1 MAEFF
6 IRRPI
11 VAMVIAI
18 LTIIVGLVALKRLP
32 ISEYPPV
39 SPTMIQVTTTY
50 RGAAA
55 EAVMESVATPIESKV
70 NGVDK
75 LLYIQSYSSNDG
87 KLTLNTYFDVGTDVD
102 IMQVNTQNR
111 VGQAEAQL
119 PDAVK
124 KEGVVVNRSSPD
136 ILMVVAL
143 SSPKGTYDAIFLGN
157 YCDINLVDAIK
168 RVRGVGDVKNFTA
181 QDYTMRI
188 WLRPDRLAS
197 LAITPSDIQNAIKEQ
212 NAQSPAGRIG
222 AEPAPPGQQTQFNVR
237 TLGLLKD
244 PKEFA
249 EIIVRSNPDGSQVK
263 IKDVGRVELG
273 AQTYDLRARL
283 NKAPAGAIGIYLA
296 PGANALETA
305 DNVRKI
311 LASAKERFPPDMD
324 YDITLDSTLPI
335 KASMNEIVH
344 TLFEAIIL
352 VLIVVFIFLQSFRAT
367 IIPMCTVPVSL
378 LGAFILFPVLGFS
391 VNVLTMFGLVL
402 AIGIVVDDAIVV
414 VEAVQHHI
422 EHGLTPVDATRQA
435 MKEVSGPV
443 VAIGLVLCAV
453 FVPVAFMGGV
463 TGQLYR
469 QFALTIAVAVV
480 FSVINAL
487 TLSPALAAMLLRKPK
502 PGRGPI
508 SKFFKWFNRTFE
520 RMSSGYGS
528 IVGGIA
534 RKAARSMLLLV
545 AVVAGIWIIGKFVP
559 GGFIPDEDKGY
570 MFVAV
575 QLPEG
580 ASLQRTDAT
589 LKQIESIVGSTE
601 GVRSSVAIAGMNI
614 LNSLNFPNSALMF
627 IGLKPWEERKAPEL
641 HASALAREW
650 TKKFAAIPGAKAF
663 AFGPPPL
670 PGYGNVSGFT
680 VQLQDRTGG
689 SIKQLAGYLQQF
701 MADVAKRPEIGRV
714 SATFDPASPQVKV
727 ELDREKARTLGVPVD
742 MVFAT
747 LQTYL
752 SGLYVNDFVRFGRVY
767 KVFLQAEAQ
776 YTDKPGDIGQ
786 FYVRN
791 NEGKMVPLSTMVTV
805 SKMTGPNFVTR
816 FNLYNA
822 AEIMGAPAPGYSSGQ
837 AMKAIEEVMKTMPP
851 ETGYEWSGLTLQEK
865 KSEGQAPI
873 IFGMAVLIVFLLLA
887 AQYESWGLPFSVLLA
902 TPTVVLG
909 TLIGMWVRGFDLN
922 VYAQIGLV
930 MLIGLSAKNAILIVE
945 FAKMRREEGNEI
957 LASAVEGSKLRLR
970 PILMTSFAFRF
981 ATSSCSG
988 LLSAGRNPPNPY
1000 KLSPL
1005 AQSRKEERIDEVR
1018 SSKFEVRNRK
1028 SEFSHG
1034 WASMD
1039 RTDISFGCVCW
1050 VDGLQSWTG
1059 LQASAGKY
1067 ASELQDGRIGHESFG
1082 RAEIAR
1088 RSRLVGGVSGSST
1101 LAVYR

>member
-1 MAEFF
+1 MADFF

-11 VAMVIAI
+11 VAIVISI
-18 LTIIVGLVALKRLP
+18 LTVIVGLVSLKRLP

-55 EAVMESVATPIESKV
+55 EAVMQSVATPIESKV

-75 LLYIQSYSSNDG
+75 LLYLQSFSSNDG
-87 KLTLNTYFDVGTDVD
+87 KLTLNVYFDVGSDVD

-111 VGQAEAQL
+111 VSQAEAQL
-119 PDAVK
+119 PEAVK

-143 SSPKGTYDAIFLGN
+143 ASPHKTYDAVFLGN

-181 QDYTMRI
+181 QDYTMRV

-197 LAITPSDIQNAIKEQ
+197 LGITPADIQKAIGEQ
-212 NAQSPAGRIG
+212 NAQSPAGRVG
-222 AEPAPPGQQTQFNVR
+222 AEPAPPGQQSTFNVR

-244 PKEFA
+244 PNEFA
-249 EIIVRSNPDGSQVK
+249 DIIIRSNPDGSQVK

-283 NKAPAGAIGIYLA
+283 NGAPAGAIGIYLA
-296 PGANALETA
+296 PGANAIATA
-305 DNVRKI
+305 ENVKKI
-311 LASAKERFPPDMD
+311 LEDAKSRFPPDMD

-335 KASMNEIVH
+335 KASMDEIVH
-344 TLFEAIIL
+344 TLIEAIIL
-352 VLIVVFIFLQSFRAT
+352 VLIVVYIFLQSFRAT

-422 EHGLTPVDATRQA
+422 EHGKTPVEATRQA
-435 MKEVSGPV
+435 MREVSGPV

-463 TGQLYR
+463 TGQLYK
-469 QFALTIAVAVV
+469 QFALTIAVSVV
-480 FSVINAL
+480 WSVINAL
-487 TLSPALAAMLLRKPK
+487 TLSPALAALLLRKPK

-508 SKFFKWFNRTFE
+508 AKFFKWFNATFN
-520 RMSSGYGS
+520 RITNGYGS
-528 IVGGIA
+528 IVGLFS
-534 RKAARSMLLLV
+534 RKAARSMVLLLV
-545 AVVAGIWIIGKFVP
+545 VVAGIWIIGKFVP

-570 MFVAV
+570 LFVAV

-580 ASLQRTDAT
+580 ASLQRTDDV
-589 LKQIESIVGSTE
+589 LKQVEGIVEHTE
-601 GVRSSVAIAGMNI
+601 GVRSAVGLAGMNI
-614 LNSLNFPNSALMF
+614 LNSLNFPNTALMF
-627 IGLKPWEERKAPEL
+627 VGLEPWEERKSAAL

-670 PGYGNVSGFT
+670 PGYGNVSGFSM
-680 VQLQDRTGG
+680 QLQDRTGG
-689 SIKQLAGYLQQF
+689 SIARLADYVKQL
-701 MADVAKRPEIGRV
+701 MAAAAKRPELGRV
-714 SATFDPASPQVKV
+714 STTFDPATPQVKV
-727 ELDREKARTLGVPVD
+727 DLDREKARTLGVPID
-742 MVFAT
+742 AAFAT

-767 KVFLQAEAQ
+767 KVFLQADPQ
-776 YTDKPGDIGQ
+776 FTSKPEDIGQ

-791 NEGKMVPLSTMVTV
+791 NSGEMVPLSTLVTV
-805 SKMTGPNFVTR
+805 GKMSGPNLVTR

-822 AEIMGAPAPGYSSGQ
+822 AEIIGAPAPGYSSAQ
-837 AMKAIEEVMKTMPP
+837 AMKAIEEVMKTLPP
-851 ETGYEWSGLTLQEK
+851 EASYEWSGLTLQEK

-887 AQYESWGLPFSVLLA
+887 AQYESWGLPFAVLLA
-902 TPTVVLG
+902 TPTVVFG
-909 TLIGMWVRGFDLN
+909 TLVGMLVRSFDLN

-957 LASAVEGSKLRLR
+957 LDAAVEGSKLRLR
-970 PILMTSFAFRF
+970 PILMTSFAFILGCVPLMLASGSGAASRSTLGTGVVF
-981 ATSSCSG
+981 GMTIATAVG
-988 LLSAGRNPPNPY
+988 LFIIPVCYVFVQRISEGAGRKKKPE
-1000 KLSPL
+1000 
-1005 AQSRKEERIDEVR
+1005 AQPSLP
-1018 SSKFEVRNRK
+1018 
-1028 SEFSHG
+1028 
-1034 WASMD
+1034 
-1039 RTDISFGCVCW
+1039 FGP
-1050 VDGLQSWTG
+1050 
-1059 LQASAGKY
+1059 SAQPRE
-1067 ASELQDGRIGHESFG
+1067 AH
-1082 RAEIAR
+1082 
-1088 RSRLVGGVSGSST
+1088 
-1101 LAVYR
+1101 

>member
-1 MAEFF
+1 MADFF

-11 VAMVIAI
+11 VAMVISI
-18 LTIIVGLVALKRLP
+18 LTVIVGLVTLSRLP

-75 LLYIQSYSSNDG
+75 LLYMQSFNANDG
-87 KLTLNTYFDVGTDVD
+87 KLTLNVYFDVGTDVD
-102 IMQVNTQNR
+102 IMQVNAQNR

-124 KEGVVVNRSSPD
+124 REGVVVNRSSPD
-136 ILMVVAL
+136 ILMVIAL
-143 SSPKGTYDAIFLGN
+143 ASPKGTYDAIFLGN

-168 RVRGVGDVKNFTA
+168 RVKGVGDVKNFTA
-181 QDYTMRI
+181 QDYSMRI

-197 LAITPSDIQNAIKEQ
+197 LGVTPSDIQNAVKEQ

-222 AEPAPPGQQTQFNVR
+222 AEPAPPGQEGQFNVR
-237 TLGLLKD
+237 ALGLLKD
-244 PKEFA
+244 PKEFE
-249 EIIVRSNPDGSQVK
+249 EIIIRSNPDGSQVK
-263 IKDVGRVELG
+263 IKDVARVELG

-283 NKAPAGAIGIYLA
+283 NRSPAGAIGIYLA

-305 DNVRKI
+305 ENVKKI
-311 LASAKERFPPDMD
+311 LAAAKQRFPADMD

-335 KASMNEIVH
+335 KASMESIVH
-344 TLFEAIIL
+344 TLFEAVIL
-352 VLIVVFIFLQSFRAT
+352 VLIVVYVFLQSFRAT
-367 IIPMCTVPVSL
+367 IIPMLTVPVSL
-378 LGAFILFPVLGFS
+378 LGAFMVFPLLGFS

-422 EHGLTPVDATRQA
+422 EHGLTPVEATRQA

-463 TGQLYR
+463 TGQLYQ

-487 TLSPALAAMLLRKPK
+487 TLSPALSAMLLRKPT

-508 SKFFKWFNRTFE
+508 AKFFKLFNRFFDWL
-520 RMSSGYGS
+520 SNGYGN
-528 IVGGIA
+528 IVGHMA
-534 RKAARSMLLLV
+534 RKAARSMILLV
-545 AVVAGIWIIGKFVP
+545 AVCVGIYLLGKVVP

-575 QLPEG
+575 ELPEG
-580 ASLQRTDAT
+580 ASLQRTDEV
-589 LKQIESIVGSTE
+589 LKQVEAIVGNTE
-601 GVRSSVAIAGMNI
+601 GVRSAVGLAGMNI
-614 LNSLNFPNSALMF
+614 LNSLNFPNAALMF
-627 IGLKPWEERKAPEL
+627 VGLKDWKERAAPHL
-641 HASALAREW
+641 HSSAIAREW
-650 TKKFAAIPGAKAF
+650 NKKFYGIPGARAF

-670 PGYGNVSGFT
+670 PGYGNVSGFSM
-680 VQLQDRTGG
+680 QLQDRTGG
-689 SIKQLAGYLQQF
+689 SIEQLAGYLQQLQT
-701 MADVAKRPEIGRV
+701 AVSQRPEIGRV
-714 SATFDPASPQVKV
+714 STTFNPSTPQVKV

-742 MVFAT
+742 NVFAT

-767 KVFLQAEAQ
+767 KVFLQAEPQ
-776 YTDKPGDIGQ
+776 FTSKPHDIGQ

-791 NEGKMVPLSTMVTV
+791 NGGHMVPLSTLVRISTM
-805 SKMTGPNFVTR
+805 SGPNFVTR

-837 AMKAIEEVMKTMPP
+837 ALKAIEEVMKTMPG
-851 ETGYEWSGLTLQEK
+851 EVAYEWSGLTLQEK
-865 KSEGQAPI
+865 KSEGQAAV
-873 IFGMAVLIVFLLLA
+873 IFGMAVLFVFLLLA
-887 AQYESWGLPFSVLLA
+887 AQYESWGLPFAVLLA

-909 TLIGMWVRGFDLN
+909 TMIGMWVRNYDLN

-930 MLIGLSAKNAILIVE
+930 MLIGLAAKNAILIIE
-945 FAKMRREEGNEI
+945 FAKMRREEGKEI
-957 LASAVEGSKLRLR
+957 LDAAVEGSKLRLR
-970 PILMTSFAFRF
+970 PILMTSFAFI
-981 ATSSCSG
+981 
-988 LLSAGRNPPNPY
+988 L
-1000 KLSPL
+1000 
-1005 AQSRKEERIDEVR
+1005 
-1018 SSKFEVRNRK
+1018 
-1028 SEFSHG
+1028 
-1034 WASMD
+1034 
-1039 RTDISFGCVCW
+1039 GCVP
-1050 VDGLQSWTG
+1050 LM
-1059 LQASAGKY
+1059 LA
-1067 ASELQDGRIGHESFG
+1067 
-1082 RAEIAR
+1082 
-1088 RSRLVGGVSGSST
+1088 SGSGAASRST
-1101 LAVYR
+1101 MGTGVVYGMTIATAIGLFIIPVCYVFVQRIVERSGKKKPAEAGAVTAAAVAEKGGAH